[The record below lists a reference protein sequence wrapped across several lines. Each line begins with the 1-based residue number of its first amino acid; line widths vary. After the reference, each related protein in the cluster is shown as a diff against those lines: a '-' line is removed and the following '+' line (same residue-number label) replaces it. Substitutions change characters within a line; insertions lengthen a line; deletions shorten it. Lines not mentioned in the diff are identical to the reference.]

1 MRIVA
6 GLLCVAIG
14 MAVVT
19 TRAAGDAAVFRRGNL
34 VAWCIV
40 PFDAMQRTPEQ
51 RAEMLQRIG
60 ISRLAYDWRAEH
72 LPSFEREI
80 EALHKRGIELTAVW
94 FPATLDE
101 NARFILAT
109 LERNDVKAQ
118 LWVSAAAAD
127 AESAADAFEPIARE
141 AQRLGCMVGI
151 YNHGGWL
158 GEPENQLA
166 VIERLKEREIGN
178 VGIVYNQHHGHD
190 HVERFEQ
197 LMPRMKEHLLCL
209 NLNGMTTGGDRIG
222 KKILPIG
229 EGELDARLLRVI
241 RDSGYEGPIGILNHT
256 DLDAEQ
262 RLVENLRGLERVVR
276 EISNDGDG
284 ERLGRG
290 WITGRWRMPRPVR
303 RCRCTRSL
311 PPPRCTS

>member
-241 RDSGYEGPIGILNHT
+241 RDSGYEGPIGT
-256 DLDAEQ
+256 WTRSSGWWRTCA
-262 RLVENLRGLERVVR
+262 GLSAWCGRSR
-276 EISNDGDG
+276 TMAMASAG
-284 ERLGRG
+284 RLGRG